1 MTKDE
6 YINIPILEA
15 VKRSF
20 YFVFNRALD
29 CFKAASFWYILIIAE
44 VLLGYP
50 TVNGG
55 VSEGQ
60 NLIVLASSVLVSLA
74 SAGIATEICRNIIS
88 KDNDFSFF
96 KPVFT
101 SRSLRYWL
109 YNILIIF
116 TIFIPFVIVMYL
128 SYFLVKQGLL
138 SSGLFVLLQLVVLC
152 AVSICACRLYL
163 MLPAQAI
170 NDTEMSLQKS
180 WHLTRGCG
188 LKIFGGLIL
197 VAIPGVALSI
207 ILGQIASAIPS
218 FSDSHVLQIIFTF
231 LAMSVSFFDAC
242 LKASFLS
249 HLYQYYMYYADKDAS
264 AEQ

>member
-20 YFVFNRALD
+20 YFVFSRALD
-29 CFKAASFWYILIIAE
+29 CFKAASFWYILIIVEA
-44 VLLGYP
+44 LLGYP
-50 TVNGG
+50 TVSGG
-55 VSEGQ
+55 ASPSQ
-60 NLIVLASSVLVSLA
+60 NLIVLVSSILVSLA
-74 SAGIATEICRNIIS
+74 SAGIAAEICRHIIS
-88 KDNDFSFF
+88 KDNEFSFF

-116 TIFIPFVIVMYL
+116 TIFVPFVIAMYF
-128 SYFLVKQGLL
+128 SHFLVKLGLI
-138 SSGLFVLLQLVVLC
+138 SGGVFILLQLVIIC
-152 AVSICACRLYL
+152 AISIFACRLYL
-163 MLPAQAI
+163 MLPAQAV
-170 NDTEMSLQKS
+170 NDAEMSLQKS
-180 WHLTRGCG
+180 WQLTRGGG

-218 FSDSHVLQIIFTF
+218 FTANHILQIIFTF
-231 LAMSVSFFDAC
+231 LAMSISFFDAS

-249 HLYQYYMYYADKDAS
+249 HLYQYYMYYAEPVTDNDA
-264 AEQ
+264 